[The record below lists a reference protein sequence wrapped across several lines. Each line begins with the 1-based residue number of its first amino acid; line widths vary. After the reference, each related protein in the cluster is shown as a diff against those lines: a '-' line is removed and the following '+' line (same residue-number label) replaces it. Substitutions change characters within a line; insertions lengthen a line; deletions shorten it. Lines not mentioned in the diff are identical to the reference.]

1 MNIKGGNSSN
11 NTIITL
17 PSANNNEA
25 GLLPAYLYTTLNN
38 KQGIISGLK
47 ISSDTNTT
55 TSDYIVL
62 TRADYQA
69 ILDRLTTLEQQVR
82 GSQNS

>member
-1 MNIKGGNSSN
+1 MKILCYL
-11 NTIITL
+11 IL
-17 PSANNNEA
+17 MMLQEDNEA
-25 GLLPAYLYTTLNN
+25 GLLPAYLYAPLNN
-38 KQGIISGLK
+38 KQAIISNLK
-47 ISSDTNTT
+47 LSNDTNTT

-82 GSQNS
+82 GPQNP

>member
-1 MNIKGGNSSN
+1 MKIKGGNASE

-47 ISSDTNTT
+47 LSNDTDNTT
-55 TSDYIVL
+55 SSDYIVL
-62 TRADYQA
+62 TRADYQS
-69 ILDRLTTLEQQVR
+69 ILNRLNALE
-82 GSQNS
+82 NK

>member
-1 MNIKGGNSSN
+1 MARNFAIFSRCAC
-11 NTIITL
+11 L

-47 ISSDTNTT
+47 ISSDTNITS
-55 TSDYIVL
+55 SDYIVL

-69 ILDRLTTLEQQVR
+69 ILNRLNALE
-82 GSQNS
+82 NK